1 MSLSPKAR
9 PWVRAAVDYG
19 APLAFLVTFLFT
31 RSPITATWG
40 LVGGSAAALALGYAA
55 ERRVA
60 PMPLVAG
67 VAALIFGGLTL
78 VLHNSIFIKIKP
90 TVLNLGFAAFLLG
103 GVALK
108 RNPLKGLLGEAMHM
122 PDGAWRTLTLR
133 YGVFFLC
140 MAALNETV
148 WRTQTEQTWVWFRF
162 PGLQILA
169 ILFSVTQAPFMMKHA
184 KEHEP
189 PTPPTE

>member
-1 MSLSPKAR
+1 
-9 PWVRAAVDYG
+9 
-19 APLAFLVTFLFT
+19 
-31 RSPITATWG
+31 
-40 LVGGSAAALALGYAA
+40 
-55 ERRVA
+55 
-60 PMPLVAG
+60 
-67 VAALIFGGLTL
+67 
-78 VLHNSIFIKIKP
+78 
-90 TVLNLGFAAFLLG
+90 
-103 GVALK
+103 
-108 RNPLKGLLGEAMHM
+108 M